1 MGSKLDFT
9 VDPKGDRSPSEQIA
23 SALRLAIASGAL
35 APGERLPSV
44 RQLAIDV
51 LVNPNTV
58 GKVWRDLERDG
69 VLESRP
75 GDGVFVAAGAPALCR
90 AACRREL
97 RLRLDAWIRDAR
109 RAGLEPDEIAEQ
121 FLRARARRSSAAR
134 AGGER

>member
-9 VDPKGDRSPSEQIA
+9 VDPKADRSPSEQIA
-23 SALRLAIASGAL
+23 AALRLAIASGVL
-35 APGERLPSV
+35 APV
-44 RQLAIDV
+44 DV

-75 GDGVFVAAGAPALCR
+75 GDGVFVAAAAPALCR

-97 RLRLDAWIRDAR
+97 RLRLDDWLRDAR
-109 RAGLEPDEIAEQ
+109 RAGLGPDEIEEQ
-121 FLRARARRSSAAR
+121 FLRANARRSSAQR

>member
-9 VDPKGDRSPSEQIA
+9 VDPKADRSPSEQIA
-23 SALRLAIASGAL
+23 AALRLAIASGAL

-44 RQLAIDV
+44 RQLAVDV

-75 GDGVFVAAGAPALCR
+75 GDGVFVAAAAPALCR

-97 RLRLDAWIRDAR
+97 RLRLDDWLRDAR
-109 RAGLEPDEIAEQ
+109 RAGLGPDEIEEQ
-121 FLRARARRSSAAR
+121 FLRANARRSSAQR